1 MYLVD
6 EFDKLKTKIL
16 KYILYKPKTEYEV
29 RNKFSD
35 KYDKVVLEDVIKWLK
50 KEKYID
56 DNENINLIIADYLEN
71 KNFSVKELI
80 YNLNLKGISDEKIEE
95 YCTLNK
101 INLDLYEYNSAENIV
116 QKKSNLLNKEQIKKY
131 LLNKGY
137 SYDIIKKINKNE
149 GKKCQF

>member
-80 YNLNLKGISDEKIEE
+80 YNLNLKGISYENIEK

-116 QKKSNLLNKEQIKKY
+116 KKK
-131 LLNKGY
+131 
-137 SYDIIKKINKNE
+137 
-149 GKKCQF
+149 

>member
-6 EFDKLKTKIL
+6 EFDNLKTKIL

-80 YNLNLKGISDEKIEE
+80 YNLNLKGISYENIEE

>member
-1 MYLVD
+1 MIKMYLVD

-116 QKKSNLLNKEQIKKY
+116 QKKSNLLNKEQIKK
-131 LLNKGY
+131 
-137 SYDIIKKINKNE
+137 IFIK
-149 GKKCQF
+149 

>member
-80 YNLNLKGISDEKIEE
+80 YNLNLKGISYEKIEE